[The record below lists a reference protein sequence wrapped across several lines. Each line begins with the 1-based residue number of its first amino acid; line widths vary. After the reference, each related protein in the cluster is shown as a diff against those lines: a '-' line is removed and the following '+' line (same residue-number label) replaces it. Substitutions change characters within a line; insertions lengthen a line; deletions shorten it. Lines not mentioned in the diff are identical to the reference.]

1 LASPLFQKKSLDRI
15 LSDAQKPEH
24 QLRRVLGPVSL
35 TALGIGAII
44 GAGIFATT
52 GTAAAGDAM
61 RVGAGP
67 GLILSYFLT
76 ALACGFCALCYAEL
90 AAMIPI
96 SGSAYTYAYAT
107 LGEFVAWVIGWD
119 LILEYAVGNVAVA
132 VSWSG
137 YFVDLL
143 RGFGIELPRWLTT
156 NYNTA
161 MRSPEILA
169 SAPRLF
175 GVPMF
180 FNLPA
185 VAIVAG
191 ITVLLVIGIKES
203 SNFNSM
209 MVAIKL
215 VVVIGFVVVGVKYV
229 RPEHWQPFMP
239 NGWTGVLT
247 GASLVFFAYIGFDA
261 VSTTAEE
268 ARNPQR
274 DLPTG
279 MIASLII
286 CTILYVAVTAVLTGI
301 VPYKELGTAEPL
313 STALRLI
320 NLNWASGI
328 VSFGAVIAMTA
339 VLLVFQMG
347 QPRIFF
353 SMSRDG
359 LLPRKFAS
367 VHPRFRTPH
376 VTTILTGVGVAS
388 FAAFVDINSAV
399 EFTNIGTLFA
409 FILVAIGVIV
419 LRYIDPHRTRP
430 FRCPGSPVLPFLSII
445 SCVVLM
451 AYLPWITW
459 LRFVLWFVVGIAIF
473 FLYSRRNSKLCF
485 CANCRR
491 GVDRRSV
498 TCPDCDFDLARERMK
513 SLVTDN
519 TIGFGVS
526 GTFVGA
532 LIAFF
537 LRPAATLVG
546 QLPLEHVLTRGAKY
560 RGLDQVLAPIAR
572 TSFNHLVVG
581 IVIGAVIGALIGYWI
596 SKWQKLGITR
606 TASDS
611 K

>member
-1 LASPLFQKKSLDRI
+1 MTSPLFKTKPLDQI
-15 LSDAQKPEH
+15 LSDAEKPEH
-24 QLRRVLGPVSL
+24 RLNRVLGPVSL

-67 GLILSYFLT
+67 ALILSYFLT

-90 AAMIPI
+90 ASMIPI
-96 SGSAYTYAYAT
+96 SGSAYTYSYAT
-107 LGEFVAWVIGWD
+107 LGELIAWIIGWD

-137 YFVDLL
+137 YFQDLL
-143 RGFGIELPRWLTT
+143 RGFGIEIPRWLAT

-169 SAPRLF
+169 SAPHCF
-175 GVPMF
+175 GIPIF

-185 VAIVAG
+185 VVIVAFITIILVVG
-191 ITVLLVIGIKES
+191 IRES
-203 SNFNSM
+203 SNFNA
-209 MVAIKL
+209 VIVGIKL
-215 VVVIGFVVVGVKYV
+215 VVVIGFIVVGVKYV
-229 RPEHWQPFMP
+229 KPAHWVPFMP

-261 VSTTAEE
+261 ISTTAEE

-274 DLPTG
+274 DLPIG
-279 MIASLII
+279 MIASLVI
-286 CTILYVAVTAVLTGI
+286 CTVLYVAVTAVLTGI
-301 VPYKELGTAEPL
+301 VPYQQLGTAEPL

-359 LLPRKFAS
+359 LLPKKFAS
-367 VHPRFRTPH
+367 IHPRFRTPH
-376 VTTILTGVGVAS
+376 VTTIMTGIAVAG
-388 FAAFVDINSAV
+388 FAAFVDINDAV

-419 LRYIDPHRTRP
+419 LRHTDPNRPRP
-430 FRCPGSPVLPFLSII
+430 FRVAWVPFLPLLSVV
-445 SCVVLM
+445 SCLVLM
-451 AYLPWITW
+451 AYLPWVTW
-459 LRFVLWFVVGIAIF
+459 MRFVVWFLVGIMVY
-473 FLYSRRNSKLCF
+473 FLYSRRNSKILSCPECGDF
-485 CANCRR
+485 INWQMSSCAGCRHNLSSFKR
-491 GVDRRSV
+491 KFV
-498 TCPDCDFDLARERMK
+498 TLDFIVAFA
-513 SLVTDN
+513 VGG
-519 TIGFGVS
+519 TIMGGYI
-526 GTFVGA
+526 GY
-532 LIAFF
+532 L
-537 LRPAATLVG
+537 LRPTVPMLG
-546 QLPLEHVLTRGAKY
+546 KIPFPDLITRGS
-560 RGLDQVLAPIAR
+560 RLDGINPLLVSSAR
-572 TSFNHLVVG
+572 TSFNYFMAGVL
-581 IVIGAVIGALIGYWI
+581 
-596 SKWQKLGITR
+596 LGIALGAITGYALSKLKNIEVA
-606 TASDS
+606 AS
-611 K
+611 KKG